1 MGLDQYLTAKKYVAK
16 WNYDGGFDNRVI
28 TQEFQDL
35 LPMDTPDITRY
46 GSAAGITIEYPVGY
60 WRKANAIHNY
70 FVHNVGEDVDDCR
83 EMYVHRDVLVD
94 LRDRCMEVLYDS
106 FGKANT
112 SDRMEEMAKEVGL
125 ETASGFFFGDTEY
138 GDWYKEDLKLTIE
151 ICDFVLALPEE
162 YSLHYQAS
170 W

>member
-1 MGLDQYLTAKKYVAK
+1 MGLDQYLTAKKYVSK
-16 WNYDGGFDNRVI
+16 WDYSNDYRDKAVS
-28 TQEFQDL
+28 QEFQDL

-46 GSAAGITIEYPVGY
+46 GQFAGITVEYPVGY
-60 WRKANAIHNY
+60 WRKANAIHNF
-70 FVHNVGEDVDDCR
+70 FVQEVGESVDDCR

-94 LRDRCMEVLYDS
+94 LRERCAEVI
-106 FGKANT
+106 G
-112 SDRMEEMAKEVGL
+112 SDDMEEMAKEVGL
-125 ETASGFFFGDTEY
+125 ETVSGFFFGDTEY
-138 GDWYKEDLKLTIE
+138 GDWYKEDLKLTVE

>member
-46 GSAAGITIEYPVGY
+46 GQFAGITIEYPVVY
-60 WRKANAIHNY
+60 WRKANA
-70 FVHNVGEDVDDCR
+70 VHNFFVQEVGEAVDDCR

-94 LRDRCMEVLYDS
+94 LRERCVEVINAD
-106 FGKANT
+106 
-112 SDRMEEMAKEVGL
+112 DMEEMAKEVGL
-125 ETASGFFFGDTEY
+125 ETVSGFFFGDTEY
-138 GDWYKEDLKLTIE
+138 GEWYKEDLKLTVE

>member
-1 MGLDQYLTAKKYVAK
+1 MGLDQYLTAKKYVSK
-16 WNYDGGFDNRVI
+16 WDYSNDYKNKEVRQDF
-28 TQEFQDL
+28 TDL

-46 GSAAGITIEYPVGY
+46 GQYAGITVEYPVGY
-60 WRKANAIHNY
+60 WRKANAIHNF
-70 FVHNVGEDVDDCR
+70 FVQEVGESVDDCR

-94 LRDRCMEVLYDS
+94 LRERCAEVI
-106 FGKANT
+106 G
-112 SDRMEEMAKEVGL
+112 SDDMEEMAKEVGL
-125 ETASGFFFGDTEY
+125 ETVSGFFFGDTEY

-151 ICDFVLALPEE
+151 ICDHVLTLPEE

>member
-94 LRDRCMEVLYDS
+94 LRERCVEVI
-106 FGKANT
+106 G
-112 SDRMEEMAKEVGL
+112 SDNMEEMAKEVGL
-125 ETASGFFFGDTEY
+125 ETVSGFFFGDTSY
-138 GDWYKEDLKLTIE
+138 GEWYKEDLKLTVE

>member
-1 MGLDQYLTAKKYVAK
+1 MGLDQYLTAKKYVSK
-16 WNYDGGFDNRVI
+16 WDYSNDYRDKAVSQD
-28 TQEFQDL
+28 FQDL

-46 GSAAGITIEYPVGY
+46 GQYAGITVEYPVGY

-70 FVHNVGEDVDDCR
+70 FVQTLGEGVDECQ
-83 EMYVHRDVLVD
+83 EMYVPRETLSD
-94 LRDRCMEVLYDS
+94 LRERCQDVIASSDMEQ
-106 FGKANT
+106 
-112 SDRMEEMAKEVGL
+112 MAQEVGL
-125 ETASGFFFGDTEY
+125 ETVSGFFFGDTEY
-138 GDWYKEDLKLTIE
+138 GEWYKEDLKLTVE

>member
-1 MGLDQYLTAKKYVAK
+1 MGLDQYLTAKKYVSK
-16 WNYDGGFDNRVI
+16 WDYSNDYKNKEVRQDF
-28 TQEFQDL
+28 TDL

-46 GSAAGITIEYPVGY
+46 GQFAGITIEYPVGY
-60 WRKANAIHNY
+60 WRKANAIHNF
-70 FVHNVGEDVDDCR
+70 FVQNVGEDVDDCR
-83 EMYVHRDVLVD
+83 EMFVHRDVLVD
-94 LRDRCMEVLYDS
+94 LRERCSWVLQAED
-106 FGKANT
+106 
-112 SDRMEEMAKEVGL
+112 MEEMAKEMGL
-125 ETASGFFFGDTEY
+125 ETVSGFFFGDTEY